1 MKPAS
6 SSETTSRLQLLLLDL
21 LSPCRR
27 VRQADLDALDHA
39 GWTRLEAMVQQH
51 RLGPL
56 LAWQL
61 AHAHAGLVLPAD
73 VSARLAQA
81 SRQSALRSLLFQQEL
96 IGIHRILAAVDIPYQ
111 ALKGAFLA
119 FHAYPSSGLR
129 PMRDLDIL
137 VPNAK
142 VAAAYEALQ
151 AAGLRLISE
160 RPVPP
165 EVATGAHCHLAP
177 LAARCQQFTVE
188 LHTRL
193 FHFHERDRHAR
204 ADPSDDHDF
213 WQRGR
218 QAALGGEPVCF
229 EAPEDL
235 LLHLI
240 VHAVYDHEFDNGPLL
255 LSDVAFLLQRHPP
268 DWRRFWARAQA
279 TGRAR
284 GCHLVMH
291 LVRRYWGPEL
301 ADLAGSTPP
310 SEQELDAFAM
320 LMLCD
325 RVGIQDRHLYTDA
338 LQRRSGPEWIR
349 FLLDRAFTSP
359 ARVRLAYDLPL
370 GDWRVVFYYPVRWYR
385 QLTRQLPR
393 LWRARRHESAQS
405 SDLRRLG
412 ALRHWLERSP

>member
-1 MKPAS
+1 MKPAHS
-6 SSETTSRLQLLLLDL
+6 PGSTSRLQLLLLDL

-27 VRQADLDALDHA
+27 VQQADLDALDPD
-39 GWTRLEAMVQQH
+39 GWQQLEAMVQQH

-61 AHAHAGLVLPAD
+61 AHAHAGVALPAD

-81 SRQSALRSLLFQQEL
+81 RRQAAFRSLLFQQEL
-96 IGIHRILAAVDIPYQ
+96 IGIHRVLAAAGIPYQ

-119 FHAYPSSGLR
+119 FHAYPSAGLR

-137 VPNAK
+137 VPKAK
-142 VAAAYEALQ
+142 VAAAYEVLQ

-160 RPVPP
+160 HPVAPQ
-165 EVATGAHCHLAP
+165 VASGAHCHLAP
-177 LAARCQQFTVE
+177 LAARCEQFTVE

-193 FHFHERDRHAR
+193 FHFRAYDRHAR
-204 ADPSDDHDF
+204 VDPSDDPVF

-218 QAALGGEPVCF
+218 QAALGGESVCF

-240 VHAVYDHEFDNGPLL
+240 VHAVYDHEFNNGPLL

-268 DWRRFWARAQA
+268 DWNIFWARAEA
-279 TGRAR
+279 SGRAR

-291 LVRRYWGPEL
+291 LVRHYWGPQL
-301 ADLAGSTPP
+301 VDMTGSTPP
-310 SEQELDAFAM
+310 SQQEMDAFAT

-325 RVGIQDRHLYTDA
+325 PADILDRHLCADA
-338 LQRRSGPEWIR
+338 VQQRSVLQWIR
-349 FLLDRAFTSP
+349 YLLDKAFASP
-359 ARVRLAYDLPL
+359 ARVRLAYDLPI

-385 QLTRQLPR
+385 QLTRQLPM
-393 LWRARRHESAQS
+393 LWRARGHEPPQSA
-405 SDLRRLG
+405 DLRQLD
-412 ALRHWLERSP
+412 ALRHWLESSR